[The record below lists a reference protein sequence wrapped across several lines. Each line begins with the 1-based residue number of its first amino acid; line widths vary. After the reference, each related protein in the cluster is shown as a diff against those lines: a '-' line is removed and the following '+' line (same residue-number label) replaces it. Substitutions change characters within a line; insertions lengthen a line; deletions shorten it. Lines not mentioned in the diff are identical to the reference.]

1 VIVGADWCVWIH
13 PTAEQDPTGERG
25 AGEPLIAT
33 AHEVS
38 APIAR
43 RITVLLDVRHELV
56 RAHSG
61 TAALHRDDLGDG
73 ISAQSYALQI
83 KTVRNRTRVLQSSF
97 RECKSV
103 RKVLIL

>member
-1 VIVGADWCVWIH
+1 VPRENRLVF
-13 PTAEQDPTGERG
+13 
-25 AGEPLIAT
+25 EPLIAT

-61 TAALHRDDLGDG
+61 TAAVHRDDLGDG

-83 KTVRNRTRVLQSSF
+83 KTVRAIV
-97 RECKSV
+97 REFCS
-103 RKVLIL
+103 RRFASAKV